1 MAKIIKLDDRLSNM
15 IAAGE
20 VVTRPASA
28 LKEILENAIDAKS
41 TKIEVHLKDNG
52 LQEIKVVDDGIGME
66 KADIHLAF
74 LRHATSKIKNE
85 YDLAHIKSL
94 GF

>member
-28 LKEILENAIDAKS
+28 LKEVLENAIDAQS

-52 LQEIKVVDDGIGME
+52 LQEIKVVDNGIGME

-74 LRHATSKIKNE
+74 FKTC
-85 YDLAHIKSL
+85 HI
-94 GF
+94 